1 MQQPIVNEIIPV
13 QIATDELESSVI
25 ELGGRIL
32 VGISIPTG
40 FVASDISFLNSVD
53 GTEPYQAVNDNFA
66 SEISFSAQEDN
77 IYLFPVGSLV
87 GLQFV
92 KLKTSIVQTSDLT
105 LNIITRPV

>member
-1 MQQPIVNEIIPV
+1 MQQPIVNEIIP
-13 QIATDELESSVI
+13 ATILTGNTESSEI

-32 VGISIPTG
+32 VGISIPTD

-53 GTEPYQAVNDNFA
+53 GTDSYQTVNDNFA

-77 IYLFPVGSLV
+77 IYLFPVGSFV

-92 KLKTSIVQTSDLT
+92 KLKTSIAQTSDLT
-105 LNIITRPV
+105 LKIITRPV